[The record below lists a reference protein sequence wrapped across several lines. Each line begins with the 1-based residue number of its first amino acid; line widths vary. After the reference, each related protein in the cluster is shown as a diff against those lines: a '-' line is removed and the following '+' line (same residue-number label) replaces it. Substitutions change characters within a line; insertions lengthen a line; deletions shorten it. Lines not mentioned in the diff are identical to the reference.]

1 MEGNNKLATE
11 KNVIVLNRLVECS
24 KKGFRL
30 VSISF
35 LIVSMAMVVTLIN
48 KEYYY
53 DRPWDHDNVYMVA
66 SIDYLNDMHNRL
78 TYGGHGGGGGGSVI
92 TMTSS
97 SSQNNNNNN
106 ENGHEIVLAQLDGE
120 SAQKITK
127 ALHDGTMIKFNVFD
141 DGSLVE
147 LVQEIENNI
156 PDDKRTQTLKSI

>member
-1 MEGNNKLATE
+1 
-11 KNVIVLNRLVECS
+11 
-24 KKGFRL
+24 
-30 VSISF
+30 
-35 LIVSMAMVVTLIN
+35 MVVTLVN

-78 TYGGHGGGGGGSVI
+78 AYTGGFGGSI
-92 TMTSS
+92 TTMTSS
-97 SSQNNNNNN
+97 SSSSQNNNN

-120 SAQKITK
+120 SAQKIAK

-156 PDDKRTQTLKSI
+156 PDDKRTETLKSI